1 MSDLL
6 CPFSAPLIKNDF
18 SCTNAKEII
27 RRGGAEI
34 ACKNQ
39 AAHTNCSA
47 LHNTIRTAALQ
58 AMDLEDDLL
67 TLPHN
72 ALVKIQY
79 GGLLGLKIVTEAEVQ
94 KNDSVDDVVSLV
106 STAMEKFSNA
116 ENIPLSSI
124 TKTII
129 EYKVQR
135 RRKK

>member
-18 SCTNAKEII
+18 ACTNAKEII

-39 AAHTNCSA
+39 AAHKNCSA
-47 LHNTIRTAALQ
+47 LHNAIRAAALQ

-79 GGLLGLKIVTEAEVQ
+79 GGLLGLKIITEADIQ
-94 KNDSVDDVVSLV
+94 QNDSVDDVVSLV
-106 STAMEKFSNA
+106 SNALDKFSNVD
-116 ENIPLSSI
+116 NIPLSSI